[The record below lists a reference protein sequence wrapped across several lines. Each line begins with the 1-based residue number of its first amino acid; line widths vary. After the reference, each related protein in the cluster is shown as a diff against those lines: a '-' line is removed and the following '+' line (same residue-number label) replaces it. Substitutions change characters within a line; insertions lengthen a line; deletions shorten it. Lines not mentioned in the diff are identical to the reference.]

1 MSCLV
6 AGNLARLETTG
17 ANIHLLALAIDNDS
31 NTLNVWFKGAG
42 HSTVRVG
49 DGATGNGVLT
59 AEITDLRHE

>member
-6 AGNLARLETTG
+6 AGNLARLEATG

-42 HSTVRVG
+42 HRTGRVG